1 MSYKKRYQL
10 KNLVKKILMGILGLA
25 LKSVNY
31 FKLYKY
37 VRISKYFSNKTG
49 IELGGP
55 SNIFMDHPTG
65 LLPIYSLAKLIDGI
79 NFNESTIWEGQI
91 EKGKT
96 YNYFENKIGTQFIGE
111 VSSLSSFIFEKYD
124 FVLSSHCLE
133 HCANPLKVIYEIK
146 KILVDKGLLLIVVPN
161 KEFTFDHKREVT
173 NLEHL
178 IRDFENNTLEGDL
191 THLDEILK
199 YHDLELDRPAGSYEN
214 FRNRSLKNQE
224 NRCLHH
230 HVFDLPLMIKI
241 FKHTGF
247 KVVFSSTKGIH
258 HIVLGYKK

>member
-1 MSYKKRYQL
+1 MQNKKRFPL
-10 KNLVKKILMGILGLA
+10 KYHIKKKLIGIISLTTNLV
-25 LKSVNY
+25 NY
-31 FKLYKY
+31 YKLHKY
-37 VRISKYFSNKTG
+37 IKISKYFSNKTG

-55 SNIFMDHPTG
+55 SQIFMNSPG
-65 LLPIYSLAKLIDGI
+65 GFLPIYSSAKLIDGI

-96 YNYFENKIGTQFIGE
+96 YNYIENKIGTQFIGE
-111 VSSLSSFIFEKYD
+111 VSSLSSYIFKKYD

-146 KILVDKGLLLIVVPN
+146 KVLVDKGLLLIVLPN
-161 KEFTFDHKREVT
+161 KEFTFDHNRKVT
-173 NLEHL
+173 DIEHL
-178 IRDFENNTLEGDL
+178 INDSDDDTLESDL

-199 YHDLELDRPAGSYEN
+199 YHDFELDRPADGYEN

-230 HVFDLPLMIKI
+230 HVFDLPLMIQV
-241 FKHTGF
+241 FQQTGF
-247 KVVFSSTKGIH
+247 KVIFSGTEGIH
-258 HIVLGYKK
+258 HIVLGYKQ

>member
-1 MSYKKRYQL
+1 MQNKKRYPL
-10 KNLVKKILMGILGLA
+10 KYYVKKKLLGILGLTIK
-25 LKSVNY
+25 LGNY

-55 SNIFMDHPTG
+55 SNIFMNRPEG

-111 VSSLSSFIFEKYD
+111 ISLLSSYIFEKYD

-133 HCANPLKVIYEIK
+133 HCANPLKVLYEIK
-146 KILVDKGLLLIVVPN
+146 RILVDKGLLLMVVPN

-173 NLEHL
+173 DIKHL
-178 IRDFENNTLEGDL
+178 INDFDNKTLESDL

-199 YHDLELDRPAGSYEN
+199 YHDLELDKPAGDYEN
-214 FRNRSLKNQE
+214 FKNRSLKNQE

-247 KVVFSSTKGIH
+247 KVVFSGTEGIH
-258 HIVLGYKK
+258 HILLGFKK